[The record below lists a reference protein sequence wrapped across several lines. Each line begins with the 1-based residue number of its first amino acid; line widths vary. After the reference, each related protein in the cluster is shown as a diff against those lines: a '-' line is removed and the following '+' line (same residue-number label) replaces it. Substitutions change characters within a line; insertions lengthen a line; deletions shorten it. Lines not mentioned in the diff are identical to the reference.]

1 MGVVDQ
7 AVLDMLF
14 STHKE
19 LWSDFGIYEAIS
31 KNQGADAEGLAANR
45 VFLKKLLHVQPSAV
59 LLLTQVRQSVLR
71 VLAAEPT
78 LNKTNLKNLVYA
90 SSRFDR
96 LSAMFYHLR
105 RAKRDEPKMRQL
117 VAKATGD
124 SLKAVTELID
134 MIQLDDDPVE
144 DLHPNC
150 RAKTSMDPAAAA
162 PESSGQL
169 RAVAAGKAPVTEKL
183 ADQPKPAVEKL
194 PKKRELPDQPKPAA
208 QKGSKQQK
216 LNGQPKP
223 AAEKASEKLKHGK
236 PKPATVVEKKTK
248 PAFKYL
254 KEYYKADGTF
264 GVKKFSGSG
273 AERQC
278 HGQIF
283 SFGHRSL
290 KRSQIEPL
298 AVKVLL
304 DLHRYAGQTNKE
316 DEIKVIAQHKI
327 SKMLIRK

>member
-1 MGVVDQ
+1 MV
-7 AVLDMLF
+7 F
-14 STHKE
+14 STHKD

-71 VLAAEPT
+71 VVAADPT

-96 LSAMFYHLR
+96 LSAMLYHLR

-134 MIQLDDDPVE
+134 MIQLDDPVE

-236 PKPATVVEKKTK
+236 PKPATVVEKKTQ

-254 KEYYKADGTF
+254 KEYYKAYGTF

-273 AERQC
+273 AERQS

-290 KRSQIEPL
+290 TRSQIEPL
-298 AVKVLL
+298 AVKVLH
-304 DLHRYAGQTNKE
+304 DLHRYAGQAIKE
-316 DEIKVIAQHKI
+316 EEIKVIAQHKI

>member
-31 KNQGADAEGLAANR
+31 KNQGADADGLAANR
-45 VFLKKLLHVQPSAV
+45 VFKKMLLHVQPSAV

-71 VLAAEPT
+71 VLAAEPA

-96 LSAMFYHLR
+96 LSAMFYRLR

-124 SLKAVTELID
+124 GLKAVTELMD

-169 RAVAAGKAPVTEKL
+169 RAVAAEKAPVTEKL
-183 ADQPKPAVEKL
+183 ADQPAVEKL
-194 PKKRELPDQPKPAA
+194 PKLRELPDQPKPAA

-223 AAEKASEKLKHGK
+223 AAEKASEQLK
-236 PKPATVVEKKTK
+236 ARQ
-248 PAFKYL
+248 
-254 KEYYKADGTF
+254 
-264 GVKKFSGSG
+264 
-273 AERQC
+273 AEAC
-278 HGQIF
+278 HCRG
-283 SFGHRSL
+283 
-290 KRSQIEPL
+290 E
-298 AVKVLL
+298 
-304 DLHRYAGQTNKE
+304 E
-316 DEIKVIAQHKI
+316 DEAGF
-327 SKMLIRK
+327 